1 VRGIA
6 LASVLLTDGAGPVHD
21 VRCQLD
27 LRAMV
32 RTAIRYLDPANEV
45 GGRPQALRW
54 YHATSGRKH

>member
-1 VRGIA
+1 
-6 LASVLLTDGAGPVHD
+6 
-21 VRCQLD
+21 
-27 LRAMV
+27 MV